1 MTERKRQACG
11 LLRGT
16 WISRPN
22 DKLTLIEDLRLG
34 DAIATLDHGPMPI
47 IRIEAEEHSASQ
59 VWSDPSQ
66 WPWIYTPD
74 QMEDDGLYLRGDQL
88 ILWAPGGCTDTLI
101 SARDLARC
109 HQHQCRRLD
118 GWPASVTWYRLHL
131 EGHQI
136 IVADG
141 YPVGS
146 ARVDPEIALCRH
158 LINEVSEW
166 A

>member
-1 MTERKRQACG
+1 MTKEPTYAGG

-22 DKLTLIEDLRLG
+22 GKLTLIEDLRLG
-34 DAIATLDHGPMPI
+34 DAITTLDHGPMPI
-47 IRIEAEEHSASQ
+47 IRIDAEEHSAAMTEASP
-59 VWSDPSQ
+59 DL

-74 QMEDDGLYLRGDQL
+74 QMDDDGLYLRGDQL
-88 ILWAPGGCTDTLI
+88 ILWAPGSCIDTLI
-101 SARDLARC
+101 TARDLARRQ
-109 HQHQCRRLD
+109 QHQCRRLD
-118 GWPASVTWYRLHL
+118 AWPASVTWYRLHL

-146 ARVDPEIALCRH
+146 ASSDGPLAR
-158 LINEVSEW
+158 EVVTKV
-166 A
+166 